1 MPPSPHRLSKS
12 RMLSGLQCRKR
23 LYLEI
28 HHPELAEADPAAE
41 QRMAAGSDVGE
52 AARAQFPGGVL
63 VDLADR
69 DFSRAIRETGEL
81 LARRPAPT
89 VFEGTFSHGGVLVR
103 ADILAPRPDGLRL
116 IEVKSSSSVKDYH
129 LLDCAIQLWVIEAAG
144 HRAARVEVGHVDSS
158 FVYPGRGDYRG
169 LFRFQDVTEQVRYF
183 QDQVPGWVAD
193 LRAAL
198 AGPMPKVEPGN
209 QCHDPFDCPF
219 LGHCAVPGPEYPVH
233 RLPRGRTVADALLAE
248 GIEDIRDIPAGRLT
262 SPLHVRVRE
271 ATVSGQ
277 AHVDPELGG
286 ILAALPYPRYYF
298 DFETIAF
305 AVPIWAGT
313 RPYQQIPFQWSC
325 HIEDAL
331 GQLRHE
337 EFLGL
342 SGDNPS
348 RPLLEALLAVLGDAG
363 PVLHY
368 SAYEKT
374 MLNTLRAMHP
384 DLAPAIDRVLA
395 RLSDLLPLVREHY
408 YHPAMKGS
416 WSIKAVLPTVAPE
429 LDYGEL
435 DEVQDGT
442 GAQAAYLEAIDPAT
456 PGERK
461 NQLRRNMLEYC
472 KMDTLAM
479 VRVLENLSAPTRVT
493 V

>member
-1 MPPSPHRLSKS
+1 MPNPYRLSKS
-12 RMLSGLQCRKR
+12 KMLSGLQCRKR
-23 LYLEI
+23 LYLEV
-28 HHPELAEADPAAE
+28 HHPELAETDSAAE
-41 QRMAAGSDVGE
+41 QRMAAGTDVGE
-52 AARAQFPGGVL
+52 VARNQFPGGVL
-63 VDLADR
+63 VDLEDG
-69 DFSRAIRETGEL
+69 DFARAIQETGDL
-81 LARRPAPT
+81 LTRRPMPP

-103 ADILAPRPDGLRL
+103 ADVLAPGPDGLRL
-116 IEVKSSSSVKDYH
+116 IEVKSSTSLKDYH
-129 LLDCAIQLWVIEAAG
+129 LLDCGIQLWVIESAG
-144 HRAARVEVGHVDSS
+144 HTVPRVEVAHIDSS
-158 FVYPGRGDYRG
+158 FLYLGGGDYRG
-169 LFRFQDVTEQVRYF
+169 LFRFADVTEQARYF

-193 LRAAL
+193 LQAAL
-198 AGPMPKVEPGN
+198 AGPMPEVEPGN

-233 RLPRGRTVADALLAE
+233 CLPRGRAVADALLAE
-248 GIEDIRDIPAGRLT
+248 GIEDIRDIPPGRL
-262 SPLHVRVRE
+262 SNPLHERVRE
-271 ATVSGQ
+271 ATVSGLV
-277 AHVDPELGG
+277 HVDPELGD
-286 ILAALPYPRYYF
+286 ILAALPYPRYSF

-325 HIEDAL
+325 HVEDAP
-331 GQLRHE
+331 GQMRHE
-337 EFLGL
+337 EFLDL

-348 RPLLEALLAVLGDAG
+348 RPLLENLLAVLGDAG

-395 RLSDLLPLVREHY
+395 RLNDLLPLVREHY

-416 WSIKAVLPTVAPE
+416 WSIKAVLPAVAPE
-429 LDYGEL
+429 LDYSALE
-435 DEVQDGT
+435 EVQDGT

-456 PGERK
+456 SGERK
-461 NQLRRNMLEYC
+461 NQLLRNMLEYC

-479 VRVLENLSAPTRVT
+479 VRVLANLSAPARVPA
-493 V
+493 